1 MTNHIKPTTEE
12 LEANS
17 QALAKEAEELMLEE
31 KGNKGRADTE
41 KDENEAEEKVVFE
54 SEPEEKEKAPEVK
67 EKKDQKEV
75 KPEVE
80 EEDYKT
86 KFIHSTKEAQML
98 FSKNKKLQEA
108 FNKAS
113 KVEPPTEEELQ
124 KEYGD
129 WDIMSDLE
137 KKLAKD
143 NLINRKRFEAIEQFN
158 IENQQMNVWEEKVN
172 DFITDPNTLVKY
184 QSLEGREEE
193 FKLFASKDSRRGND
207 FDDIVSAFLYK
218 IDQVKPVKKKGKM
231 MESGTGGASKK
242 AEPVKKTLSIEEGRE
257 LRKRDYSKWK
267 EMLKA
272 GKIDQT

>member
-41 KDENEAEEKVVFE
+41 KDENEAEEEVVFE
-54 SEPEEKEKAPEVK
+54 SEPEEKEKAPEV
-67 EKKDQKEV
+67 EKKEEQKEV

-124 KEYGD
+124 KEYSD

-257 LRKRDYSKWK
+257 LRKRDYAKWK

>member
-54 SEPEEKEKAPEVK
+54 SEPEKKEKAPEV
-67 EKKDQKEV
+67 EKKEEQKEI

-124 KEYGD
+124 KEYSD

>member
-257 LRKRDYSKWK
+257 LRKRDYAKWK